1 GGSVE
6 DPCFTLIARM
16 DKRPP
21 HMVTCEHGRA
31 YIVIQKEDSE
41 TMQKI
46 KLFMAAHGIVDIKMR
61 MLNIGELKRITGLP
75 TGYVLYGSKSD
86 QKKFIGNAVPTY
98 TVKAMVEAYY

>member
-1 GGSVE
+1 S
-6 DPCFTLIARM
+6 
-16 DKRPP
+16 
-21 HMVTCEHGRA
+21 
-31 YIVIQKEDSE
+31 YIVIGKSDSE

-46 KLFMAAHGIVDIKMR
+46 KLFMAAYGIVDIKMR

-98 TVKAMVEAYY
+98 TVKAMVEAFERNLPLVN